1 MTNLDAQASYAQ
13 ALDNAVSDAQSSDVQ
28 ASDAQA
34 SDARKKIVISVE
46 DLSVSI
52 DGRQITHNVS
62 MQLRAGMVSAL
73 VGESGSGKSLTALAL
88 MGLLDNNA
96 RVEGNAALFNASD
109 SNESFINLLSEDAPY
124 EHIRGGMIGMIF
136 QEPSSAFNPVKTI
149 GKQIEEAL
157 IYHPEKAGKLSQRE
171 RKKRVISQLL
181 EVELSDAER
190 VYRSYPHELSGG
202 QLQRAMIAMALI
214 NRPQVL
220 IADEPTTAL
229 DITTQ
234 RDILR
239 LIRNLSEKLHL
250 AVLIIT
256 HDMSVV
262 RALADEMYVMQG
274 GNIVESGE
282 VQHIF
287 ANPKH
292 EYTRTLLDSVP
303 KFDMQYA
310 SSGDS
315 YESIEEVAKA
325 IAKNIS
331 NNIAENI
338 SKNISES
345 PESESPV
352 VEVQGVSVKYSH
364 ARFSKDSN
372 KFALSDA
379 NLRINSGSTLALVGE
394 SGAGKTTIAKLI
406 SGQIKPNSGLVL
418 LNGENLN
425 RLNSKAR
432 RQALSRIGYVFQ
444 DSGSA
449 LNPRKTIGW
458 SIAEPLLLHTNLDA
472 NERLERVEEMLNQ
485 VQVPVEFANRFPH
498 ELSGGQRQRVGIARA
513 LILQPSLLIADE
525 PTSAL
530 DVTVQRRVLNLL
542 HDLQQKYRY
551 ACLFITHD
559 VGVVQEVASE
569 VAIIRNGSIQYIS

>member
-1 MTNLDAQASYAQ
+1 MTDLKEK
-13 ALDNAVSDAQSSDVQ
+13 V
-28 ASDAQA
+28 
-34 SDARKKIVISVE
+34 VISV
-46 DLSVSI
+46 DGMSI
-52 DGRQITHNVS
+52 SIGGRQITRDIS
-62 MQLRAGMVSAL
+62 LRMSAGEVSAL

-88 MGLLDNNA
+88 MGLLSDSA
-96 RVEGNAALFNASD
+96 KVEGRALLSATYA
-109 SNESFINLLSEDAPY
+109 NESAIDLLSENAPY
-124 EHIRGGMIGMIF
+124 ERICGGMIGMIF
-136 QEPSSAFNPVKTI
+136 QESSSAFNPVKTI

-190 VYRSYPHELSGG
+190 VYRSYAHELSGG

-239 LIRNLSEKLHL
+239 LIRELSGKLQL

-262 RALADEMYVMQG
+262 RALASEVYVMQG
-274 GNIVESGE
+274 GNIVESGK

-287 ANPKH
+287 ANPHH
-292 EYTRTLLDSVP
+292 EYTRTLLESVP

-310 SSGDS
+310 QNGDS
-315 YESIEEVAKA
+315 YESMEEAAKA
-325 IAKNIS
+325 IAKNIAK
-331 NNIAENI
+331 NID
-338 SKNISES
+338 KNISEY
-345 PESESPV
+345 PGSESTV

-372 KFALSDA
+372 KLALANA
-379 NLRINSGSTLALVGE
+379 NLRISAGSTLALVGE
-394 SGAGKTTIAKLI
+394 SGAGKTTIAKVI
-406 SGQIKPNSGLVL
+406 SGQIKPNSGKVL
-418 LNGENLN
+418 LNGVDIN
-425 RLNSKAR
+425 RLHGK
-432 RQALSRIGYVFQ
+432 SRLNAMRSIGYVFQ

-449 LNPRKTIGW
+449 LNPRKTVGW
-458 SIAEPLLLHTNLDA
+458 SIAEPLLLHTQLDA
-472 NERLERVEEMLNQ
+472 SERKECVKKILEQ
-485 VQVPVEFANRFPH
+485 VQVPTDFAKRFPH

-542 HDLQQKYRY
+542 RYLQQKYNY

-559 VGVVQEVASE
+559 LGVVQEIADE
-569 VAIIRNGSIQYIS
+569 VALIRDGSVRYVE

>member
-1 MTNLDAQASYAQ
+1 MTNLDAQA
-13 ALDNAVSDAQSSDVQ
+13 LNNKDL
-28 ASDAQA
+28 
-34 SDARKKIVISVE
+34 DARKRIVISVE

-52 DGRQITHNVS
+52 DGRQITRNVS
-62 MQLRAGMVSAL
+62 MRLRAGIVSAL

-96 RVEGNAALFNASD
+96 RVEGNAALLNASD
-109 SNESFINLLSEDAPY
+109 TNESFINLLSEDASY

-157 IYHPEKAGKLSQRE
+157 MYHPEKAGKLSQRD

-214 NRPQVL
+214 NHPQVL

-239 LIRNLSEKLHL
+239 LIRNLSEKLQL

-325 IAKNIS
+325 IAKNI
-331 NNIAENI
+331 A
-338 SKNISES
+338 KNISES
-345 PESESPV
+345 PGSESPV

-364 ARFSKDSN
+364 ARFSKNSN
-372 KFALSDA
+372 KLALANA

-425 RLNSKAR
+425 RLNNKAR

-485 VQVPVEFANRFPH
+485 VQLPVEFASRFPH

-513 LILQPSLLIADE
+513 LILQPSLLIVDE

-530 DVTVQRRVLNLL
+530 DVTVQRCVLNLL

-569 VAIIRNGSIQYIS
+569 VAIIRNGSVQYIS

>member
-28 ASDAQA
+28 ASDA
-34 SDARKKIVISVE
+34 RKKIVISVE

-52 DGRQITHNVS
+52 DGRQITRNVS

-88 MGLLDNNA
+88 MGLLENNA

-190 VYRSYPHELSGG
+190 VYRSYAHELSGG

-274 GNIVESGE
+274 GNIVEFGE

-331 NNIAENI
+331 ENI
-338 SKNISES
+338 SNNISENISES

-372 KFALSDA
+372 KLALTNA

-472 NERLERVEEMLNQ
+472 DERLERVEEMLNQ

-569 VAIIRNGSIQYIS
+569 VAIIRNGSVQYIS

>member
-1 MTNLDAQASYAQ
+1 MTNLDAQA
-13 ALDNAVSDAQSSDVQ
+13 LDNKDLN
-28 ASDAQA
+28 
-34 SDARKKIVISVE
+34 ARKRIVISVE

-52 DGRQITHNVS
+52 DGRQITRNVS
-62 MQLRAGMVSAL
+62 MRLRAGMVSAL

-96 RVEGNAALFNASD
+96 RVEGNAALLNASD
-109 SNESFINLLSEDAPY
+109 ANESFINLLSEDASY

-149 GKQIEEAL
+149 GKQIEETL

-239 LIRNLSEKLHL
+239 LIRNLSEKLQL

-325 IAKNIS
+325 IAKNI
-331 NNIAENI
+331 A
-338 SKNISES
+338 KNISES
-345 PESESPV
+345 PGSESPV

-364 ARFSKDSN
+364 ARFSKNSN
-372 KFALSDA
+372 KLALANA

-425 RLNSKAR
+425 RLNNKAR

-485 VQVPVEFANRFPH
+485 VQLPVEFASRFPH

-513 LILQPSLLIADE
+513 LILQPSLLIVDE

-530 DVTVQRRVLNLL
+530 DVTVQRCVLNLL

-569 VAIIRNGSIQYIS
+569 VAIIRNGSVQYIS

>member
-1 MTNLDAQASYAQ
+1 M
-13 ALDNAVSDAQSSDVQ
+13 
-28 ASDAQA
+28 
-34 SDARKKIVISVE
+34 
-46 DLSVSI
+46 
-52 DGRQITHNVS
+52 
-62 MQLRAGMVSAL
+62 
-73 VGESGSGKSLTALAL
+73 
-88 MGLLDNNA
+88 
-96 RVEGNAALFNASD
+96 
-109 SNESFINLLSEDAPY
+109 
-124 EHIRGGMIGMIF
+124 
-136 QEPSSAFNPVKTI
+136 
-149 GKQIEEAL
+149 
-157 IYHPEKAGKLSQRE
+157 
-171 RKKRVISQLL
+171 
-181 EVELSDAER
+181 
-190 VYRSYPHELSGG
+190 
-202 QLQRAMIAMALI
+202 
-214 NRPQVL
+214 

-239 LIRNLSEKLHL
+239 LIRNLSEKLQL

-325 IAKNIS
+325 IAKNI
-331 NNIAENI
+331 A
-338 SKNISES
+338 KNISES
-345 PESESPV
+345 PGSESPV

-364 ARFSKDSN
+364 ARFSKNSN
-372 KFALSDA
+372 KLALANA

-425 RLNSKAR
+425 RLNNKAR

-485 VQVPVEFANRFPH
+485 VQLPVEFASRFPH

-513 LILQPSLLIADE
+513 LILQPSLLIVDE

-530 DVTVQRRVLNLL
+530 DVTVQRCVLNLL

-569 VAIIRNGSIQYIS
+569 VAIIRNGSVQYIS

>member
-1 MTNLDAQASYAQ
+1 MTNLDAQA
-13 ALDNAVSDAQSSDVQ
+13 LDNKDLN
-28 ASDAQA
+28 
-34 SDARKKIVISVE
+34 ARKRIVISVE

-52 DGRQITHNVS
+52 DGRQITRNVS
-62 MQLRAGMVSAL
+62 MRLRAGMVSAL

-96 RVEGNAALFNASD
+96 RVEGNAALLNASD
-109 SNESFINLLSEDAPY
+109 ANESFINLLSEDASY

-149 GKQIEEAL
+149 GKQIEETL

-239 LIRNLSEKLHL
+239 LIRNLSEKLQL

-325 IAKNIS
+325 IAKNI
-331 NNIAENI
+331 A
-338 SKNISES
+338 KNISES
-345 PESESPV
+345 PGSESPV

-364 ARFSKDSN
+364 ARFSKNSN
-372 KFALSDA
+372 KLALANA

-425 RLNSKAR
+425 RLNNKAR

-449 LNPRKTIGW
+449 LNPRKTIVW
-458 SIAEPLLLHTNLDA
+458 SIAEPLLLHTNLDD

-485 VQVPVEFANRFPH
+485 VQLPVEFASRFPH

-513 LILQPSLLIADE
+513 LILQPSLLIVDE

-530 DVTVQRRVLNLL
+530 DVTVQRCVLNLL

-569 VAIIRNGSIQYIS
+569 VAIIRNGSVQYIS

>member
-1 MTNLDAQASYAQ
+1 MTNLDAQA
-13 ALDNAVSDAQSSDVQ
+13 LNNKDL
-28 ASDAQA
+28 
-34 SDARKKIVISVE
+34 DARKRIVISVE

-52 DGRQITHNVS
+52 DGRQITRNVS
-62 MQLRAGMVSAL
+62 MRLRAGIVSAL

-96 RVEGNAALFNASD
+96 RVEGNAALLNASD
-109 SNESFINLLSEDAPY
+109 ANESFINLLSEDASY

-157 IYHPEKAGKLSQRE
+157 IYHPEKAGKLSQRD

-214 NRPQVL
+214 NHPQVL

-239 LIRNLSEKLHL
+239 LIRNLSEKLQL

-325 IAKNIS
+325 IAKNI
-331 NNIAENI
+331 A
-338 SKNISES
+338 KNISES
-345 PESESPV
+345 PGSESPV

-364 ARFSKDSN
+364 ARFSKNSN
-372 KFALSDA
+372 KLALANA

-425 RLNSKAR
+425 RLNNKAR

-485 VQVPVEFANRFPH
+485 VQLPVEFASRFPH

-513 LILQPSLLIADE
+513 LILQPSLLIVDE

-530 DVTVQRRVLNLL
+530 DVTVQRCVLNLL

-569 VAIIRNGSIQYIS
+569 VAIIRNGSVQYIS

>member
-1 MTNLDAQASYAQ
+1 MTDLKEK
-13 ALDNAVSDAQSSDVQ
+13 V
-28 ASDAQA
+28 
-34 SDARKKIVISVE
+34 VISV
-46 DLSVSI
+46 DGMSI
-52 DGRQITHNVS
+52 SIGGRQITRDIS
-62 MQLRAGMVSAL
+62 LRMSAGEVSAL

-88 MGLLDNNA
+88 MGLLSDSA
-96 RVEGNAALFNASD
+96 KVEGSALLNATYA
-109 SNESFINLLSEDAPY
+109 NESAIDLLSENAPY
-124 EHIRGGMIGMIF
+124 ERIRGGMIGMIF

-157 IYHPEKAGKLSQRE
+157 IYHPEKAGKLSARE
-171 RKKRVISQLL
+171 RKKRVIAQLL
-181 EVELSDAER
+181 EVELSDADR
-190 VYRSYPHELSGG
+190 VYRSYAHELSGG

-239 LIRNLSEKLHL
+239 LIRELSGKLQL

-262 RALADEMYVMQG
+262 RALASEVYVMQG
-274 GNIVESGE
+274 GNIVESGK

-287 ANPKH
+287 ADPQH
-292 EYTRTLLDSVP
+292 EYTRTLLESVP

-310 SSGDS
+310 QNGDS
-315 YESIEEVAKA
+315 YESMEEAAEQIV
-325 IAKNIS
+325 KNIS
-331 NNIAENI
+331 QNI
-338 SKNISES
+338 SANSANIDNVASVKSSAAEPS
-345 PESESPV
+345 VAEPS
-352 VEVQGVSVKYSH
+352 VEIRDVSVRYSH
-364 ARFSKDSN
+364 ARFSKLAN
-372 KFALSDA
+372 KFALNNA
-379 NLRINSGSTLALVGE
+379 NLRINAGSTLALLGE
-394 SGAGKTTIAKLI
+394 SGAGKTTIAKVI
-406 SGQIKPNSGLVL
+406 SGQIKPNSGKVL
-418 LNGENLN
+418 LNGVDIN
-425 RLNSKAR
+425 RLHGK
-432 RQALSRIGYVFQ
+432 SRLNAMRSIGYVFQ

-449 LNPRKTIGW
+449 LNPRKTVGW
-458 SIAEPLLLHTNLDA
+458 SIAEPLLLHTQLDA
-472 NERLERVEEMLNQ
+472 SECKECVKKILEQ
-485 VQVPVEFANRFPH
+485 VQVPTDFAKRFPH

-542 HDLQQKYRY
+542 RDLQQKYNY

-559 VGVVQEVASE
+559 LGVVQEIADE
-569 VAIIRNGSIQYIS
+569 VAVIRGGSVRYVE

>member
-1 MTNLDAQASYAQ
+1 MTDLKEK
-13 ALDNAVSDAQSSDVQ
+13 V
-28 ASDAQA
+28 
-34 SDARKKIVISVE
+34 VISV
-46 DLSVSI
+46 DGMSI
-52 DGRQITHNVS
+52 SIGGRQITRDIS
-62 MQLRAGMVSAL
+62 LRMSAGEVSAL

-88 MGLLDNNA
+88 MGLLSDSA
-96 RVEGNAALFNASD
+96 KVEGRALLNATYA
-109 SNESFINLLSEDAPY
+109 NESAIDLLSENAPY
-124 EHIRGGMIGMIF
+124 ERIRGGMIGMIF

-190 VYRSYPHELSGG
+190 VYRSYAHELSGG

-239 LIRNLSEKLHL
+239 LIRELSEKLQL

-262 RALADEMYVMQG
+262 RALASDVYVMQG
-274 GNIVESGE
+274 GNIVESGK

-287 ANPKH
+287 ANPQH
-292 EYTRTLLDSVP
+292 EYTRTLLESVP

-310 SSGDS
+310 QNGDA
-315 YESIEEVAKA
+315 YESMEEAAEQIV
-325 IAKNIS
+325 KNIS
-331 NNIAENI
+331 QNI
-338 SKNISES
+338 SANSANINNVAS
-345 PESESPV
+345 
-352 VEVQGVSVKYSH
+352 VEASADELSAEEPSVEIRNVSVQYSH
-364 ARFSKDSN
+364 ARFSKSAN
-372 KFALSDA
+372 KFALNNA
-379 NLRINSGSTLALVGE
+379 NLRISAGSTLALVGE
-394 SGAGKTTIAKLI
+394 SGAGKTTIAKVI
-406 SGQIKPNSGLVL
+406 SGQIKPNSGAVL
-418 LNGENLN
+418 LNGVDIN
-425 RLNSKAR
+425 RLHGKSR
-432 RQALSRIGYVFQ
+432 RSTMRSIGYVFQ

-449 LNPRKTIGW
+449 LNPRKTVGW
-458 SIAEPLLLHTNLDA
+458 SIAEPLLLHTQLDA
-472 NERLERVEEMLNQ
+472 SEREESVKKMLEQ
-485 VQVPVEFANRFPH
+485 VQVPTDLAKRFPH

-542 HDLQQKYRY
+542 RDLQQKYNY

-559 VGVVQEVASE
+559 LGVVQEIADE
-569 VAIIRNGSIQYIS
+569 VALIRDGSVRYVE

>member
-1 MTNLDAQASYAQ
+1 MTNLDAQA
-13 ALDNAVSDAQSSDVQ
+13 LDNKDL
-28 ASDAQA
+28 
-34 SDARKKIVISVE
+34 DARKRIVISVE

-52 DGRQITHNVS
+52 DGRQITRNVS
-62 MQLRAGMVSAL
+62 MRLRAGMVSAL

-96 RVEGNAALFNASD
+96 RVEGNAALLNASD
-109 SNESFINLLSEDAPY
+109 TNESFINLLSEDASY
-124 EHIRGGMIGMIF
+124 EHIRSGMIGMIF

-157 IYHPEKAGKLSQRE
+157 IYHPEKAGKLSQRD

-214 NRPQVL
+214 NHPQVL

-239 LIRNLSEKLHL
+239 LIRNLSEKLQL

-325 IAKNIS
+325 IAKNI
-331 NNIAENI
+331 A
-338 SKNISES
+338 KNISES
-345 PESESPV
+345 PGSESPV

-364 ARFSKDSN
+364 ARFSKNSN
-372 KFALSDA
+372 KLALANA

-425 RLNSKAR
+425 RLNNKAR

-485 VQVPVEFANRFPH
+485 VQLPVEFASRFPH

-513 LILQPSLLIADE
+513 LILQPSLLIVDE

-530 DVTVQRRVLNLL
+530 DVTVQRCVLNLL

-569 VAIIRNGSIQYIS
+569 VAIIRNGSVQYIS

>member
-1 MTNLDAQASYAQ
+1 MTNLDAQA
-13 ALDNAVSDAQSSDVQ
+13 LDNKDL
-28 ASDAQA
+28 
-34 SDARKKIVISVE
+34 DARKRIVISVE

-52 DGRQITHNVS
+52 DGRQITRNVS
-62 MQLRAGMVSAL
+62 MRLRDGMVSAL

-96 RVEGNAALFNASD
+96 RVEGNAALLNASD
-109 SNESFINLLSEDAPY
+109 ANESFINLLSEDVSY

-239 LIRNLSEKLHL
+239 LIRNLSEKLQL

-274 GNIVESGE
+274 GNVVESGE

-325 IAKNIS
+325 IAKNI
-331 NNIAENI
+331 A
-338 SKNISES
+338 KNISES
-345 PESESPV
+345 PGSESPV

-364 ARFSKDSN
+364 ARFSKNSN
-372 KFALSDA
+372 KLALANA

-425 RLNSKAR
+425 RLNNKAR

-458 SIAEPLLLHTNLDA
+458 SIAEPLLLHTNLDD

-485 VQVPVEFANRFPH
+485 VQLPVEFASRFPH

-513 LILQPSLLIADE
+513 LILQPSLLIVDE

-530 DVTVQRRVLNLL
+530 DVTVQRCVLNLL

-569 VAIIRNGSIQYIS
+569 VAIIRNGSVQYIS

>member
-1 MTNLDAQASYAQ
+1 MTNLDAQD
-13 ALDNAVSDAQSSDVQ
+13 LDTQSLDVQTSDV
-28 ASDAQA
+28 
-34 SDARKKIVISVE
+34 RKRIVISVE

-52 DGRQITHNVS
+52 DGRQITRNVS
-62 MQLRAGMVSAL
+62 MRLRAGMVSAL
-73 VGESGSGKSLTALAL
+73 VGESGSGKSLTAMAL
-88 MGLLDNNA
+88 MGLLDNNV
-96 RVEGNAALFNASD
+96 RVEGNASLLNASD
-109 SNESFINLLSEDAPY
+109 PNESFINLLSEDAPY

-190 VYRSYPHELSGG
+190 VYRSYAHELSGG

-310 SSGDS
+310 SSDDS

-325 IAKNIS
+325 IAKNI
-331 NNIAENI
+331 A
-338 SKNISES
+338 KNISES

-372 KFALSDA
+372 KLALANA

-472 NERLERVEEMLNQ
+472 NERLERVKEMLNQ
-485 VQVPVEFANRFPH
+485 VQVPVEFASRFPH

-530 DVTVQRRVLNLL
+530 DVTVQRCVLNLL

-559 VGVVQEVASE
+559 IGVVQEVASE

>member
-1 MTNLDAQASYAQ
+1 MTNLDAQA
-13 ALDNAVSDAQSSDVQ
+13 LDNKDL
-28 ASDAQA
+28 
-34 SDARKKIVISVE
+34 DARKRIVISVE

-52 DGRQITHNVS
+52 DGRQITRNVS
-62 MQLRAGMVSAL
+62 MRLRDGMVSAL

-96 RVEGNAALFNASD
+96 RVEGNAALLNASD
-109 SNESFINLLSEDAPY
+109 ANESFINLLSEDASY

-239 LIRNLSEKLHL
+239 LIRNLSEKLQL

-274 GNIVESGE
+274 GNVVESGE

-325 IAKNIS
+325 IAKNI
-331 NNIAENI
+331 A
-338 SKNISES
+338 KNISES
-345 PESESPV
+345 PGSESPV

-372 KFALSDA
+372 KLALANA

-425 RLNSKAR
+425 RLNNKAR

-485 VQVPVEFANRFPH
+485 VQLPVEFASRFPH

-513 LILQPSLLIADE
+513 LILQPSLLIVDE

-530 DVTVQRRVLNLL
+530 DVTVQRCVLNLL

-569 VAIIRNGSIQYIS
+569 VAIIRNGSVQYIS

>member
-1 MTNLDAQASYAQ
+1 MTNLDAQA
-13 ALDNAVSDAQSSDVQ
+13 LDNKDLN
-28 ASDAQA
+28 
-34 SDARKKIVISVE
+34 ARKRIVISVE

-52 DGRQITHNVS
+52 DGRQITRNVS
-62 MQLRAGMVSAL
+62 MRLRAGMVSAL

-96 RVEGNAALFNASD
+96 RVEGNAALLNASD
-109 SNESFINLLSEDAPY
+109 ANESFINLLSEDVSY

-239 LIRNLSEKLHL
+239 LIRNLSEKLQL

-325 IAKNIS
+325 IAKNI
-331 NNIAENI
+331 A
-338 SKNISES
+338 KNISES
-345 PESESPV
+345 PGSESPV

-364 ARFSKDSN
+364 ARFSKNSN
-372 KFALSDA
+372 KLALANA

-425 RLNSKAR
+425 RLNNKAR

-458 SIAEPLLLHTNLDA
+458 SIAEPLLLHTNLDD

-485 VQVPVEFANRFPH
+485 VQLPVEFASRFPH

-513 LILQPSLLIADE
+513 LILQPSLLIVDE

-530 DVTVQRRVLNLL
+530 DVTVQRCVLNLL

-569 VAIIRNGSIQYIS
+569 VAIIRNGSVQYIS

>member
-1 MTNLDAQASYAQ
+1 MTNLDAQA
-13 ALDNAVSDAQSSDVQ
+13 LDNKDLN
-28 ASDAQA
+28 
-34 SDARKKIVISVE
+34 ARKRIVISVE

-52 DGRQITHNVS
+52 DGRQITRNVS
-62 MQLRAGMVSAL
+62 MRLRAGMVSAL

-96 RVEGNAALFNASD
+96 RVEGNAALLNASD
-109 SNESFINLLSEDAPY
+109 ANESFINLLSEDASY

-149 GKQIEEAL
+149 GKQIEETL

-239 LIRNLSEKLHL
+239 LIRNLSEKLQL

-325 IAKNIS
+325 IAKNI
-331 NNIAENI
+331 A
-338 SKNISES
+338 KNISES
-345 PESESPV
+345 PGSESPV

-364 ARFSKDSN
+364 ARFSKNSN
-372 KFALSDA
+372 KLALANA
-379 NLRINSGSTLALVGE
+379 NLRINSGFTLALVGE

-425 RLNSKAR
+425 RLNNKAR

-458 SIAEPLLLHTNLDA
+458 SIAEPLLLHTNLDD

-485 VQVPVEFANRFPH
+485 VQLPVEFASRFPH

-513 LILQPSLLIADE
+513 LILQPSLLIVDE

-530 DVTVQRRVLNLL
+530 DVTVQRCVLNLL

-569 VAIIRNGSIQYIS
+569 VAIIRNGSVQYIS

>member
-1 MTNLDAQASYAQ
+1 MTNLKEK
-13 ALDNAVSDAQSSDVQ
+13 V
-28 ASDAQA
+28 
-34 SDARKKIVISVE
+34 VISV
-46 DLSVSI
+46 DGMSI
-52 DGRQITHNVS
+52 SIGGRQITRDVS
-62 MQLRAGMVSAL
+62 LRMSAGEVSAL

-88 MGLLDNNA
+88 MGLLSDSA
-96 RVEGNAALFNASD
+96 KVEGRALLNATYA
-109 SNESFINLLSEDAPY
+109 NESAIDLLSENAPY
-124 EHIRGGMIGMIF
+124 ERIRGGMIGMIF

-157 IYHPEKAGKLSQRE
+157 IYHPEKSEKLSSRE
-171 RKKRVISQLL
+171 RKKRVIAQLL

-190 VYRSYPHELSGG
+190 VYRSYAHELSGG

-239 LIRNLSEKLHL
+239 LIRELSEKLQL

-262 RALADEMYVMQG
+262 RALASDVYVMQG
-274 GNIVESGE
+274 GNIVESGK

-287 ANPKH
+287 ANPQH
-292 EYTRTLLDSVP
+292 EYTRTLLESVP

-310 SSGDS
+310 QNGDA
-315 YESIEEVAKA
+315 YESMEEAAEQIV
-325 IAKNIS
+325 KNIS
-331 NNIAENI
+331 QNI
-338 SKNISES
+338 SANSANIDNVAS
-345 PESESPV
+345 
-352 VEVQGVSVKYSH
+352 VEASADELSAAEPSVEIRNVSVQYSH
-364 ARFSKDSN
+364 ARFSKSAN
-372 KFALSDA
+372 KFALNNA
-379 NLRINSGSTLALVGE
+379 NLRISAGSTLALVGE
-394 SGAGKTTIAKLI
+394 SGAGKTTIAKVI
-406 SGQIKPNSGLVL
+406 SGQIKPNSGTVL
-418 LNGENLN
+418 LNGVDIN
-425 RLNSKAR
+425 RLHGKSR
-432 RQALSRIGYVFQ
+432 RSTMRSIGYVFQ

-449 LNPRKTIGW
+449 LNPRKTVGW
-458 SIAEPLLLHTNLDA
+458 SIAEPLLLHTQLDA
-472 NERLERVEEMLNQ
+472 NEREESVKKMLEQ
-485 VQVPVEFANRFPH
+485 VQVPTDLAKRFPH

-542 HDLQQKYRY
+542 RDLQQKYNY

-559 VGVVQEVASE
+559 LGVVQEIADE
-569 VAIIRNGSIQYIS
+569 VALIRDGSVRYVE

>member
-1 MTNLDAQASYAQ
+1 MADLKEK
-13 ALDNAVSDAQSSDVQ
+13 V
-28 ASDAQA
+28 
-34 SDARKKIVISVE
+34 VISV
-46 DLSVSI
+46 DGMSI
-52 DGRQITHNVS
+52 SIGGRQITRDIS
-62 MQLRAGMVSAL
+62 LRMSAGEVSAL

-88 MGLLDNNA
+88 MGLLSDSA
-96 RVEGNAALFNASD
+96 KVEGSALLNATYA
-109 SNESFINLLSEDAPY
+109 NESAIDLLSENAPY
-124 EHIRGGMIGMIF
+124 ERIRGGMIGMIF

-157 IYHPEKAGKLSQRE
+157 IYHPEKAGKLGAGD
-171 RKKRVISQLL
+171 RKKRVIAQLL

-190 VYRSYPHELSGG
+190 VYRSCAHELSGG

-239 LIRNLSEKLHL
+239 LIRELSEKLQL

-262 RALADEMYVMQG
+262 RALASEVYVMQG
-274 GNIVESGE
+274 GNIVESGK

-287 ANPKH
+287 ADPQH
-292 EYTRTLLDSVP
+292 EYTRTLLESVP

-310 SSGDS
+310 QNGDS
-315 YESIEEVAKA
+315 YESMEEAAEQIV
-325 IAKNIS
+325 KNIS
-331 NNIAENI
+331 QNI
-338 SKNISES
+338 SANSANIDNVAS
-345 PESESPV
+345 
-352 VEVQGVSVKYSH
+352 VEASAAETSSAEPSVEIRNVSVQYSH
-364 ARFSKDSN
+364 ARFSKSAN
-372 KFALSDA
+372 KFALNNA
-379 NLRINSGSTLALVGE
+379 NLRINAGSTLALVGE
-394 SGAGKTTIAKLI
+394 SGAGKTTIAKVI
-406 SGQIKPNSGLVL
+406 SGQIKPNSGKVL
-418 LNGENLN
+418 LNDVDIN
-425 RLNSKAR
+425 RLHGKSR
-432 RQALSRIGYVFQ
+432 RNAMRSIGYVFQ

-449 LNPRKTIGW
+449 LNPRKTVGW
-458 SIAEPLLLHTNLDA
+458 SIAEPLLLHTQLDA
-472 NERLERVEEMLNQ
+472 SEREERVKKMLEQ
-485 VQVPVEFANRFPH
+485 VQVPTDLAKRFPH

-542 HDLQQKYRY
+542 RDLQQKYNY

-559 VGVVQEVASE
+559 LGVVQEIADE
-569 VAIIRNGSIQYIS
+569 VAVIRDGSVRYVE

>member
-1 MTNLDAQASYAQ
+1 MTNLDAQA
-13 ALDNAVSDAQSSDVQ
+13 LDNKDLN
-28 ASDAQA
+28 
-34 SDARKKIVISVE
+34 ARKRIVISVE

-52 DGRQITHNVS
+52 DGRQITRNVS
-62 MQLRAGMVSAL
+62 MRLRAGMVSAL

-96 RVEGNAALFNASD
+96 RVEGNAALLNASD
-109 SNESFINLLSEDAPY
+109 ANESFINLLSEDASY

-149 GKQIEEAL
+149 GKQIEETL

-239 LIRNLSEKLHL
+239 LIRNLSEKLQL

-325 IAKNIS
+325 IAKNI
-331 NNIAENI
+331 A
-338 SKNISES
+338 KNISES
-345 PESESPV
+345 PGSESPV

-364 ARFSKDSN
+364 ARFSKNSN
-372 KFALSDA
+372 KLALANA

-458 SIAEPLLLHTNLDA
+458 SIAEPLLLHTNLDD

-485 VQVPVEFANRFPH
+485 VQLPVEFASRFPH

-513 LILQPSLLIADE
+513 LILQPSLLIVDE

-569 VAIIRNGSIQYIS
+569 VAIIRNGSVQYIS

>member
-1 MTNLDAQASYAQ
+1 MTNLDAQA
-13 ALDNAVSDAQSSDVQ
+13 LDNKDL
-28 ASDAQA
+28 
-34 SDARKKIVISVE
+34 DARKRIVISVE

-52 DGRQITHNVS
+52 DGRQITRNVS
-62 MQLRAGMVSAL
+62 MRLRAGMVSAL

-96 RVEGNAALFNASD
+96 RVEGNAALLNASD
-109 SNESFINLLSEDAPY
+109 ANESFINLLSEDASY

-239 LIRNLSEKLHL
+239 LIRNLSEKLQL

-325 IAKNIS
+325 IAKNI
-331 NNIAENI
+331 A
-338 SKNISES
+338 KNISES
-345 PESESPV
+345 PGSESPV

-372 KFALSDA
+372 KLALANA

-425 RLNSKAR
+425 RLNNKVR

-472 NERLERVEEMLNQ
+472 NERLERVGEMLNQ
-485 VQVPVEFANRFPH
+485 VQLPVEFASRFPH

-513 LILQPSLLIADE
+513 LILQPSLLIVDE

-530 DVTVQRRVLNLL
+530 DVTVQRCVLNLL

-569 VAIIRNGSIQYIS
+569 VAIIRNGSVQYIS

>member
-1 MTNLDAQASYAQ
+1 MTNLDAQA
-13 ALDNAVSDAQSSDVQ
+13 LDNKDL
-28 ASDAQA
+28 
-34 SDARKKIVISVE
+34 DARKRIVISVE

-52 DGRQITHNVS
+52 DGRQITRNVS
-62 MQLRAGMVSAL
+62 MRLRDGMVSAL

-96 RVEGNAALFNASD
+96 RVEGNAALLNASD
-109 SNESFINLLSEDAPY
+109 ANESFINLLSEDVSY

-239 LIRNLSEKLHL
+239 LIRNLSEKLQL

-274 GNIVESGE
+274 GNIVEFGE

-325 IAKNIS
+325 IAKNI
-331 NNIAENI
+331 A
-338 SKNISES
+338 KNISES

-364 ARFSKDSN
+364 ARFSKNSN
-372 KFALSDA
+372 KLALANA

-425 RLNSKAR
+425 RLNNKAR

-485 VQVPVEFANRFPH
+485 VQLPVEFASRFPH

-513 LILQPSLLIADE
+513 LILQPSLLIVDE

-530 DVTVQRRVLNLL
+530 DVTVQRCVLNLL

-569 VAIIRNGSIQYIS
+569 VAIIRNGSVQYIS

>member
-1 MTNLDAQASYAQ
+1 MTNLDAQA
-13 ALDNAVSDAQSSDVQ
+13 LDNKDL
-28 ASDAQA
+28 
-34 SDARKKIVISVE
+34 DARKRIVISVE

-52 DGRQITHNVS
+52 DGRQITRNVS
-62 MQLRAGMVSAL
+62 MRLRDGMVSAL

-96 RVEGNAALFNASD
+96 RVEGNAALLNASD
-109 SNESFINLLSEDAPY
+109 ANESFINLLSEDVSY

-239 LIRNLSEKLHL
+239 LIRNLSEKLQL

-325 IAKNIS
+325 IAKNI
-331 NNIAENI
+331 A
-338 SKNISES
+338 KNISES
-345 PESESPV
+345 PGSESPV

-364 ARFSKDSN
+364 ARFSKNSN
-372 KFALSDA
+372 KLALANA

-406 SGQIKPNSGLVL
+406 SGPIKPNSGLVL

-425 RLNSKAR
+425 RLNNKAR

-485 VQVPVEFANRFPH
+485 VQLPVEFASRFPH

-513 LILQPSLLIADE
+513 LILQPSLLIVDE

-530 DVTVQRRVLNLL
+530 DVTVQRCVLNLL

-569 VAIIRNGSIQYIS
+569 VAIIRNGSVQYIS

>member
-1 MTNLDAQASYAQ
+1 MTNLDAQA
-13 ALDNAVSDAQSSDVQ
+13 LDNKDL
-28 ASDAQA
+28 
-34 SDARKKIVISVE
+34 DARKRIVISVE

-52 DGRQITHNVS
+52 DGRQITRNVS
-62 MQLRAGMVSAL
+62 MRLRAGMVSAL

-96 RVEGNAALFNASD
+96 RVEGNAALLNASD
-109 SNESFINLLSEDAPY
+109 ANESFINLLSEDASY

-239 LIRNLSEKLHL
+239 LIRNLSEKLQL

-325 IAKNIS
+325 IAKNI
-331 NNIAENI
+331 A
-338 SKNISES
+338 KNISES
-345 PESESPV
+345 PGSESPV

-364 ARFSKDSN
+364 ARFSKNSN
-372 KFALSDA
+372 KLALANA

-425 RLNSKAR
+425 RLNNKAR

-485 VQVPVEFANRFPH
+485 VQLPVEFASRFPH

-513 LILQPSLLIADE
+513 LILQPSLLIVDE

-530 DVTVQRRVLNLL
+530 DVTVQRCVLNLL

-559 VGVVQEVASE
+559 VGVVQEVASK
-569 VAIIRNGSIQYIS
+569 VAIIRNGSVQYIS

>member
-1 MTNLDAQASYAQ
+1 MTNLDAQA
-13 ALDNAVSDAQSSDVQ
+13 LNNKDL
-28 ASDAQA
+28 
-34 SDARKKIVISVE
+34 DARKRIVISVE

-52 DGRQITHNVS
+52 DGRQITRNVS
-62 MQLRAGMVSAL
+62 MRLRAGIVSAL

-96 RVEGNAALFNASD
+96 RVEGNAALLNASD
-109 SNESFINLLSEDAPY
+109 TNESFINLLSEDASY

-157 IYHPEKAGKLSQRE
+157 IYHPEKAGKLSQRD

-214 NRPQVL
+214 NHPQVL

-239 LIRNLSEKLHL
+239 LIRNLSEKLQL

-315 YESIEEVAKA
+315 YESIEEVAKG
-325 IAKNIS
+325 IAKNI
-331 NNIAENI
+331 A
-338 SKNISES
+338 KNISES
-345 PESESPV
+345 PGSESPV

-364 ARFSKDSN
+364 ARFSKNSN
-372 KFALSDA
+372 KLALANA

-425 RLNSKAR
+425 RLNNKAR

-485 VQVPVEFANRFPH
+485 VQLPVEFASRFPH

-513 LILQPSLLIADE
+513 LILQPSLLIVDE

-530 DVTVQRRVLNLL
+530 DVTVQRCVLNLL

-569 VAIIRNGSIQYIS
+569 VAIIRNGSVQYIS

>member
-1 MTNLDAQASYAQ
+1 MTDLKEK
-13 ALDNAVSDAQSSDVQ
+13 V
-28 ASDAQA
+28 
-34 SDARKKIVISVE
+34 VISV
-46 DLSVSI
+46 DGMSI
-52 DGRQITHNVS
+52 SIGGRQITRDISLHMS
-62 MQLRAGMVSAL
+62 AGEVSAL

-88 MGLLDNNA
+88 MGLLSDSA
-96 RVEGNAALFNASD
+96 KVEGSALLNATYA
-109 SNESFINLLSEDAPY
+109 NESAIDLLSENAPY
-124 EHIRGGMIGMIF
+124 ERIRGGMIGMIF

-157 IYHPEKAGKLSQRE
+157 IYHPEKAGKLSARE
-171 RKKRVISQLL
+171 RKKRVIAQLL
-181 EVELSDAER
+181 EVELSDADR
-190 VYRSYPHELSGG
+190 VYRSYAHELSGG

-239 LIRNLSEKLHL
+239 LIRELSGKLQL

-262 RALADEMYVMQG
+262 RALASEVYVMQG
-274 GNIVESGE
+274 GNIVESGK

-287 ANPKH
+287 ADPQH
-292 EYTRTLLDSVP
+292 EYTRTLLESVP

-310 SSGDS
+310 QNGDS
-315 YESIEEVAKA
+315 YESMEEAAEQIV
-325 IAKNIS
+325 KNIS
-331 NNIAENI
+331 QNI
-338 SKNISES
+338 SQNISANSANIDNVASVKSSAAETS
-345 PESESPV
+345 AAEPSVAEPS
-352 VEVQGVSVKYSH
+352 VEIRDVSVRYSH
-364 ARFSKDSN
+364 ARFSKLAN
-372 KFALSDA
+372 KFALNNA
-379 NLRINSGSTLALVGE
+379 NLRINAGSTLALVGE
-394 SGAGKTTIAKLI
+394 SGAGKTTIAKVI
-406 SGQIKPNSGLVL
+406 SGQIKPNSGKVL
-418 LNGENLN
+418 LNGVDIN
-425 RLNSKAR
+425 RLHGK
-432 RQALSRIGYVFQ
+432 SRLNAMRSIGYVFQ

-449 LNPRKTIGW
+449 LNPRKTVGW
-458 SIAEPLLLHTNLDA
+458 SIAEPLLLHTQLDA
-472 NERLERVEEMLNQ
+472 SERKECVKKILEQ
-485 VQVPVEFANRFPH
+485 VQVPTDFAKRFPH

-542 HDLQQKYRY
+542 RDLQQKYNY

-559 VGVVQEVASE
+559 LGVVQEIADE
-569 VAIIRNGSIQYIS
+569 VAVIRGGRVRYVE

>member
-1 MTNLDAQASYAQ
+1 MTNLDAQA
-13 ALDNAVSDAQSSDVQ
+13 LDNKDL
-28 ASDAQA
+28 
-34 SDARKKIVISVE
+34 DARKRIVISVE

-52 DGRQITHNVS
+52 DGRQITRNVS
-62 MQLRAGMVSAL
+62 MRLRDGMVSAL
-73 VGESGSGKSLTALAL
+73 VGESGSVKSLTALAL

-96 RVEGNAALFNASD
+96 RVEGNAALLNASD
-109 SNESFINLLSEDAPY
+109 ANESFINLLSEDASY

-149 GKQIEEAL
+149 GKQIEETL

-239 LIRNLSEKLHL
+239 LIRNLSEKLQL

-287 ANPKH
+287 ANLKH

-325 IAKNIS
+325 IAKNI
-331 NNIAENI
+331 A
-338 SKNISES
+338 KNISES
-345 PESESPV
+345 PGSEFPV

-364 ARFSKDSN
+364 ARFSKNSN
-372 KFALSDA
+372 KLALANA

-425 RLNSKAR
+425 RLNNKAH

-485 VQVPVEFANRFPH
+485 VQLPVEFASRFPH

-513 LILQPSLLIADE
+513 LILQPSLLIVDE

-530 DVTVQRRVLNLL
+530 DVTVQRCVLNLL

-569 VAIIRNGSIQYIS
+569 VAIIRNGSVQYIS

>member
-1 MTNLDAQASYAQ
+1 MTNLDAQA
-13 ALDNAVSDAQSSDVQ
+13 LDNKDL
-28 ASDAQA
+28 
-34 SDARKKIVISVE
+34 DARKRIVISVE

-52 DGRQITHNVS
+52 DGRQITRNVS
-62 MQLRAGMVSAL
+62 MRLRAGMVSAL

-96 RVEGNAALFNASD
+96 RVEGNAALLNASD
-109 SNESFINLLSEDAPY
+109 ANESFINLLSEDASY

-239 LIRNLSEKLHL
+239 LIRNLSEKLQL

-274 GNIVESGE
+274 GNIVEFGE

-325 IAKNIS
+325 IAKNI
-331 NNIAENI
+331 A
-338 SKNISES
+338 KNISES
-345 PESESPV
+345 PGSESPV

-364 ARFSKDSN
+364 ARFSKNSN
-372 KFALSDA
+372 KLALANA

-425 RLNSKAR
+425 RLNNKAR

-485 VQVPVEFANRFPH
+485 VQLPVEFASRFPH

-513 LILQPSLLIADE
+513 LILQPSLLIVDE

-530 DVTVQRRVLNLL
+530 DVTVQRCVLNLL

-569 VAIIRNGSIQYIS
+569 VAIIRNGSVQYIS

>member
-1 MTNLDAQASYAQ
+1 MTNLDAQA
-13 ALDNAVSDAQSSDVQ
+13 LDNKDL
-28 ASDAQA
+28 
-34 SDARKKIVISVE
+34 DARKRIVISVE

-52 DGRQITHNVS
+52 DGRQITRNVS
-62 MQLRAGMVSAL
+62 MRLRDGMVSAL

-96 RVEGNAALFNASD
+96 RVEGNAALLNASD
-109 SNESFINLLSEDAPY
+109 ANESFINLLSEDASY

-239 LIRNLSEKLHL
+239 LIRNLSEKLQL

-274 GNIVESGE
+274 GNIVEFGE

-325 IAKNIS
+325 IAKNI
-331 NNIAENI
+331 A
-338 SKNISES
+338 KNISES
-345 PESESPV
+345 PGSESPV

-364 ARFSKDSN
+364 ARFSKNSN
-372 KFALSDA
+372 KLALANA

-425 RLNSKAR
+425 RLNNKAR

-485 VQVPVEFANRFPH
+485 VQLPVEFASRFPH
-498 ELSGGQRQRVGIARA
+498 ELSGGQRQRIGIARA
-513 LILQPSLLIADE
+513 LILQPSLLIVDE

-530 DVTVQRRVLNLL
+530 DVTVQRCVLNLL

-569 VAIIRNGSIQYIS
+569 VAIIRNGSVQYIS

>member
-1 MTNLDAQASYAQ
+1 MTNLDAQA
-13 ALDNAVSDAQSSDVQ
+13 LDNKDL
-28 ASDAQA
+28 
-34 SDARKKIVISVE
+34 DARKRIVISVE

-52 DGRQITHNVS
+52 DGRQITRNVS
-62 MQLRAGMVSAL
+62 MRLRDGMVSAL

-96 RVEGNAALFNASD
+96 RVEGNAALLNASD
-109 SNESFINLLSEDAPY
+109 ANESFINLLSEDVSY

-136 QEPSSAFNPVKTI
+136 QELSSAFNPVKTI

-202 QLQRAMIAMALI
+202 QLQRAMIAMVLI

-239 LIRNLSEKLHL
+239 LIRNLSEKLQL

-325 IAKNIS
+325 IAKNI
-331 NNIAENI
+331 A
-338 SKNISES
+338 KNISES
-345 PESESPV
+345 PGSESPV

-364 ARFSKDSN
+364 ARFSKNSN
-372 KFALSDA
+372 KLALANA

-425 RLNSKAR
+425 RLNNKAR

-485 VQVPVEFANRFPH
+485 VQLPVEFASRFPH

-513 LILQPSLLIADE
+513 LILQPSLLIVDE

-530 DVTVQRRVLNLL
+530 DVTVQRCVLNLL

-569 VAIIRNGSIQYIS
+569 VAIIRNGSVQYIS

>member
-1 MTNLDAQASYAQ
+1 MTDLKEK
-13 ALDNAVSDAQSSDVQ
+13 V
-28 ASDAQA
+28 
-34 SDARKKIVISVE
+34 VISV
-46 DLSVSI
+46 DGMSI
-52 DGRQITHNVS
+52 SIGGRQITRDIS
-62 MQLRAGMVSAL
+62 LRMSAGEVSAL

-88 MGLLDNNA
+88 MGLLSDSA
-96 RVEGNAALFNASD
+96 KVEGSALLNATYA
-109 SNESFINLLSEDAPY
+109 NESAIDLLSENAPY
-124 EHIRGGMIGMIF
+124 ERIRGGMIGMIF

-157 IYHPEKAGKLSQRE
+157 IYHPEKSGKLSARE
-171 RKKRVISQLL
+171 RKKRVIAQLL
-181 EVELSDAER
+181 EVELSDADR
-190 VYRSYPHELSGG
+190 VYRSYAHELSGG

-239 LIRNLSEKLHL
+239 LIRELSGKLQL

-262 RALADEMYVMQG
+262 RALASDVYVMQG
-274 GNIVESGE
+274 GNIVESGK

-287 ANPKH
+287 ANPQH
-292 EYTRTLLDSVP
+292 EYTRTLLESVP

-310 SSGDS
+310 QNGDS
-315 YESIEEVAKA
+315 YESMEEAAEQIV
-325 IAKNIS
+325 KNIS
-331 NNIAENI
+331 QNI
-338 SKNISES
+338 SQNISANS
-345 PESESPV
+345 ANIDNVAS
-352 VEVQGVSVKYSH
+352 VEASADELSAAETSAAEPSVEIRNVSVQYSH
-364 ARFSKDSN
+364 ARFSKSAN
-372 KFALSDA
+372 KFALNNA
-379 NLRINSGSTLALVGE
+379 NLRISAGSTLALVGE
-394 SGAGKTTIAKLI
+394 SGAGKTTIAKVI
-406 SGQIKPNSGLVL
+406 SGQIKPNFGTVL
-418 LNGENLN
+418 LNGVDIN
-425 RLNSKAR
+425 RLHGKSR
-432 RQALSRIGYVFQ
+432 RNAMRSIGYVFQ

-449 LNPRKTIGW
+449 LNPRKTVGW
-458 SIAEPLLLHTNLDA
+458 SIAEPLLLHTQLDA
-472 NERLERVEEMLNQ
+472 SEREERVKKMLEQ
-485 VQVPVEFANRFPH
+485 VQVPTDLAKRFPH

-542 HDLQQKYRY
+542 RDLQQKYNY

-559 VGVVQEVASE
+559 LGVVQEIADE
-569 VAIIRNGSIQYIS
+569 VAVIRDGSVRYVE

>member
-1 MTNLDAQASYAQ
+1 MTDLKEK
-13 ALDNAVSDAQSSDVQ
+13 V
-28 ASDAQA
+28 
-34 SDARKKIVISVE
+34 VISV
-46 DLSVSI
+46 DGMSI
-52 DGRQITHNVS
+52 SIGGRQITRDIS
-62 MQLRAGMVSAL
+62 LRMSAGEVSAL

-88 MGLLDNNA
+88 MGLLSDSA
-96 RVEGNAALFNASD
+96 KVEGRALLNATYA
-109 SNESFINLLSEDAPY
+109 NESAIDLLSENAPY
-124 EHIRGGMIGMIF
+124 ERIRGGMIGMIF

-190 VYRSYPHELSGG
+190 VYRSYAHELSGG

-287 ANPKH
+287 ANPQH
-292 EYTRTLLDSVP
+292 EYTRTLLESVP

-315 YESIEEVAKA
+315 YESMEEAAKA
-325 IAKNIS
+325 IAKNIAK
-331 NNIAENI
+331 NID
-338 SKNISES
+338 KNISES
-345 PESESPV
+345 PGSKSPV

-372 KFALSDA
+372 KLALANA

-432 RQALSRIGYVFQ
+432 RQALSQIGYVFQ

-458 SIAEPLLLHTNLDA
+458 SIAEPLLLHTQLDA
-472 NERLERVEEMLNQ
+472 SEREERVKKMLEQ
-485 VQVPVEFANRFPH
+485 VQVPTDLAKRFPH

-542 HDLQQKYRY
+542 RDLQQKYNY

-559 VGVVQEVASE
+559 LGVVQEIADE
-569 VAIIRNGSIQYIS
+569 VALIRDGSVRYVE

>member
-1 MTNLDAQASYAQ
+1 MTDLKEK
-13 ALDNAVSDAQSSDVQ
+13 V
-28 ASDAQA
+28 
-34 SDARKKIVISVE
+34 VISV
-46 DLSVSI
+46 DGMSI
-52 DGRQITHNVS
+52 SIGGRQITRDIS
-62 MQLRAGMVSAL
+62 LRMSAGEVSAL

-88 MGLLDNNA
+88 MGLLSDSA
-96 RVEGNAALFNASD
+96 KVEGSALLNATYA
-109 SNESFINLLSEDAPY
+109 NESAIDLLSENAPY
-124 EHIRGGMIGMIF
+124 ERIRGGMIGMIF

-157 IYHPEKAGKLSQRE
+157 IYHPEKAGKLSARE
-171 RKKRVISQLL
+171 RKKRVIAQLL
-181 EVELSDAER
+181 EVELSDADR
-190 VYRSYPHELSGG
+190 VYRSYAHELSGG

-239 LIRNLSEKLHL
+239 LIRELSGKLQL

-262 RALADEMYVMQG
+262 RALASEVYVMQG
-274 GNIVESGE
+274 GNIVESGK

-287 ANPKH
+287 ADPQH
-292 EYTRTLLDSVP
+292 EYTRTLLESVP

-310 SSGDS
+310 QNGDS
-315 YESIEEVAKA
+315 YESMEEAAEQIV
-325 IAKNIS
+325 KNIS
-331 NNIAENI
+331 QNI
-338 SKNISES
+338 SQNISANSANIDNVASVKSSAAETS
-345 PESESPV
+345 V
-352 VEVQGVSVKYSH
+352 VEPSVEIRDVSVRYSH
-364 ARFSKDSN
+364 ARFSKLAN
-372 KFALSDA
+372 KFALNNA
-379 NLRINSGSTLALVGE
+379 NLRINAGSTLALVGE
-394 SGAGKTTIAKLI
+394 SGAGKTTIAKVI
-406 SGQIKPNSGLVL
+406 SGQIKPNSGKVL
-418 LNGENLN
+418 LNGVDIN
-425 RLNSKAR
+425 RLHGK
-432 RQALSRIGYVFQ
+432 SRLNAMRSIGYVFQ

-449 LNPRKTIGW
+449 LNPRKTVGW
-458 SIAEPLLLHTNLDA
+458 SIAEPLLLHTQLDA
-472 NERLERVEEMLNQ
+472 SERKECVKKILEQ
-485 VQVPVEFANRFPH
+485 VQVPTDFAKRFPH

-542 HDLQQKYRY
+542 RDLQQKYNY

-559 VGVVQEVASE
+559 LGVVQEIADE
-569 VAIIRNGSIQYIS
+569 VAVIRGGSVRYVE

>member
-1 MTNLDAQASYAQ
+1 MTNLDAQA
-13 ALDNAVSDAQSSDVQ
+13 LDNKDL
-28 ASDAQA
+28 
-34 SDARKKIVISVE
+34 DARKRIVISVE

-52 DGRQITHNVS
+52 DGRQITRNVS
-62 MQLRAGMVSAL
+62 MRLRAGMVSAL

-96 RVEGNAALFNASD
+96 RVEGNAALLNASD
-109 SNESFINLLSEDAPY
+109 ANESFINLLSEDASY

-149 GKQIEEAL
+149 GKQIEETL

-239 LIRNLSEKLHL
+239 LIRNLSEKLQL

-325 IAKNIS
+325 IAKNI
-331 NNIAENI
+331 A
-338 SKNISES
+338 KNISES
-345 PESESPV
+345 PGSESPV

-364 ARFSKDSN
+364 ARFSKNSN
-372 KFALSDA
+372 KLALANA

-425 RLNSKAR
+425 RLNNKVR

-485 VQVPVEFANRFPH
+485 VQVPVEFASRFPH

-530 DVTVQRRVLNLL
+530 DVTVQRCVLNLL

-569 VAIIRNGSIQYIS
+569 VAIIRNGSVQYIS

>member
-1 MTNLDAQASYAQ
+1 MTNLDAQA
-13 ALDNAVSDAQSSDVQ
+13 LNNKDL
-28 ASDAQA
+28 
-34 SDARKKIVISVE
+34 DARKRIVISVE

-52 DGRQITHNVS
+52 DGRQITRNVS
-62 MQLRAGMVSAL
+62 MRLRAGIVSAL

-96 RVEGNAALFNASD
+96 RVEGNAALLNASD
-109 SNESFINLLSEDAPY
+109 TNESFINLLSEDASY

-157 IYHPEKAGKLSQRE
+157 IYHPEKAGKLSQRD

-239 LIRNLSEKLHL
+239 LIRNLSEKLQL

-274 GNIVESGE
+274 GNIVEFGE

-325 IAKNIS
+325 IAKNI
-331 NNIAENI
+331 A
-338 SKNISES
+338 KNISES
-345 PESESPV
+345 PGSESPV

-364 ARFSKDSN
+364 ARFSKNSN
-372 KFALSDA
+372 KLALANA

-425 RLNSKAR
+425 RLNNKAR

-485 VQVPVEFANRFPH
+485 VQLPVEFASRFPH

-513 LILQPSLLIADE
+513 LILQPSLLIVDE

-530 DVTVQRRVLNLL
+530 DVTVQRCVLNLL

-569 VAIIRNGSIQYIS
+569 VAIIRNGSVQYIS

>member
-1 MTNLDAQASYAQ
+1 MTNLDAQA
-13 ALDNAVSDAQSSDVQ
+13 LDAQSLDNK
-28 ASDAQA
+28 A

-52 DGRQITHNVS
+52 DDRQITHNVS

-136 QEPSSAFNPVKTI
+136 QEPSSAFNHVKTI

-262 RALADEMYVMQG
+262 RALADEMYVMRG
-274 GNIVESGE
+274 GNIVEFGE

-331 NNIAENI
+331 
-338 SKNISES
+338 KNISES
-345 PESESPV
+345 PEDESTEYESTESESPV

-372 KFALSDA
+372 KLALTNA

-569 VAIIRNGSIQYIS
+569 VAIIRNGSVQYIS

>member
-1 MTNLDAQASYAQ
+1 MTNLDAQA
-13 ALDNAVSDAQSSDVQ
+13 LDNKDL
-28 ASDAQA
+28 
-34 SDARKKIVISVE
+34 DARKRIVISVE
-46 DLSVSI
+46 DLLVSI
-52 DGRQITHNVS
+52 DGRQITRNVS
-62 MQLRAGMVSAL
+62 MRLRAGMVSAL

-96 RVEGNAALFNASD
+96 RVEGNAALLNASD
-109 SNESFINLLSEDAPY
+109 ANESFINLLSEDASY

-239 LIRNLSEKLHL
+239 LIRNLSEKLQL

-274 GNIVESGE
+274 GNVVESGE

-325 IAKNIS
+325 IAKNI
-331 NNIAENI
+331 A
-338 SKNISES
+338 KNISES
-345 PESESPV
+345 PGSESPV

-372 KFALSDA
+372 KLALANA

-425 RLNSKAR
+425 RLNNKVR

-472 NERLERVEEMLNQ
+472 NERLERVGEMLNQ
-485 VQVPVEFANRFPH
+485 VQLPVEFASRFPH

-513 LILQPSLLIADE
+513 LILQPSLLIVDE

-530 DVTVQRRVLNLL
+530 DVTVQRCVLNLL

-569 VAIIRNGSIQYIS
+569 VAIIRNGSVQYIS

>member
-1 MTNLDAQASYAQ
+1 MADLKEK
-13 ALDNAVSDAQSSDVQ
+13 V
-28 ASDAQA
+28 
-34 SDARKKIVISVE
+34 VISV
-46 DLSVSI
+46 DGMSI
-52 DGRQITHNVS
+52 SIGGRQITRDIS
-62 MQLRAGMVSAL
+62 LRMSAGEVSAL

-88 MGLLDNNA
+88 MGLLSDSA
-96 RVEGNAALFNASD
+96 KVEGSALLNATYA
-109 SNESFINLLSEDAPY
+109 NESAIDLLSENAPY
-124 EHIRGGMIGMIF
+124 ERIRGGMIGMIF

-157 IYHPEKAGKLSQRE
+157 IYHPEKSGKLSARE
-171 RKKRVISQLL
+171 RKKRVIAQLL

-190 VYRSYPHELSGG
+190 VYRSYAHELSGG

-239 LIRNLSEKLHL
+239 LIRELSEKLQL

-262 RALADEMYVMQG
+262 RALASDVYVMQG
-274 GNIVESGE
+274 GNIVESGK

-287 ANPKH
+287 ANPQH
-292 EYTRTLLDSVP
+292 EYTRTLLESVP

-325 IAKNIS
+325 IAKNI
-331 NNIAENI
+331 A
-338 SKNISES
+338 KNISES

-372 KFALSDA
+372 KLALANA

-485 VQVPVEFANRFPH
+485 VQVPVEFASRFPH

-530 DVTVQRRVLNLL
+530 DVTVQRCVLNLL

>member
-1 MTNLDAQASYAQ
+1 MTNLKEK
-13 ALDNAVSDAQSSDVQ
+13 V
-28 ASDAQA
+28 
-34 SDARKKIVISVE
+34 VISV
-46 DLSVSI
+46 DGMSI
-52 DGRQITHNVS
+52 SIGGRQITRDVS
-62 MQLRAGMVSAL
+62 LRMSAGEVSAL

-88 MGLLDNNA
+88 MGLLSDSA
-96 RVEGNAALFNASD
+96 KVEGRALLNATYA
-109 SNESFINLLSEDAPY
+109 NESAIDLLSENAPY
-124 EHIRGGMIGMIF
+124 ERIRGGMIGMIF

-157 IYHPEKAGKLSQRE
+157 IYHPEKSEKLSSRE
-171 RKKRVISQLL
+171 RKKRVIAQLL

-190 VYRSYPHELSGG
+190 VYRSYAHELSGG

-239 LIRNLSEKLHL
+239 LIRELSEKLQL

-262 RALADEMYVMQG
+262 RALASDVYVMQG
-274 GNIVESGE
+274 GNIVESGK

-287 ANPKH
+287 ANPQH
-292 EYTRTLLDSVP
+292 EYTRTLLESVP

-310 SSGDS
+310 QNGDA
-315 YESIEEVAKA
+315 YESMEEAAEQIV
-325 IAKNIS
+325 KNIS
-331 NNIAENI
+331 QNI
-338 SKNISES
+338 SANSANIDNVAS
-345 PESESPV
+345 
-352 VEVQGVSVKYSH
+352 VEASADELSAAEPSVEIRNVSVQYSH
-364 ARFSKDSN
+364 ARFSKSAN
-372 KFALSDA
+372 KFALNNA
-379 NLRINSGSTLALVGE
+379 NLRISAGSTLALVGE
-394 SGAGKTTIAKLI
+394 SGAGKTTIAKVI
-406 SGQIKPNSGLVL
+406 SGQIKPNSGTVL
-418 LNGENLN
+418 LNGVDIN
-425 RLNSKAR
+425 RLHGKSR
-432 RQALSRIGYVFQ
+432 RSTMRSIGYVFQ
-444 DSGSA
+444 YSGSA
-449 LNPRKTIGW
+449 LNPRKTVGW
-458 SIAEPLLLHTNLDA
+458 SIAEPLLLHTQLDA
-472 NERLERVEEMLNQ
+472 NEREESVKKMLEQ
-485 VQVPVEFANRFPH
+485 VQVPTDLAKRFPH

-542 HDLQQKYRY
+542 RDLQQKYNY

-559 VGVVQEVASE
+559 LGVVQEIADE
-569 VAIIRNGSIQYIS
+569 VALIRDGSVRYVE

>member
-1 MTNLDAQASYAQ
+1 MTNLDAQA
-13 ALDNAVSDAQSSDVQ
+13 LDNKDL
-28 ASDAQA
+28 
-34 SDARKKIVISVE
+34 DARKRIVISVE

-52 DGRQITHNVS
+52 DGRQITRNVS
-62 MQLRAGMVSAL
+62 MRLRDGMVSAL

-96 RVEGNAALFNASD
+96 RVEGNAALLNASD
-109 SNESFINLLSEDAPY
+109 ANESFINLLSEDVSY

-239 LIRNLSEKLHL
+239 LIRNLSEKLQL

-325 IAKNIS
+325 IAKNI
-331 NNIAENI
+331 A
-338 SKNISES
+338 KNISES
-345 PESESPV
+345 PGSESPV

-364 ARFSKDSN
+364 ARFSKNSN
-372 KFALSDA
+372 KLALANA

-425 RLNSKAR
+425 RLNNKAR

-485 VQVPVEFANRFPH
+485 VQLPVEFASRFPH

-513 LILQPSLLIADE
+513 LILQPSLLIVDE

-530 DVTVQRRVLNLL
+530 DVTVQRCVLNLL

-569 VAIIRNGSIQYIS
+569 VAIIRNGSVQYIS